1 MFCDPGAQSVWWLNS
16 VSPQQAHVPWA
27 GGATLL
33 GSHLPSLEEI
43 FHLETSQENS
53 DKVGPASPLQG
64 DKNASVQKGRKGKK
78 GVLSVHTR
86 VDLLQPWGAGG
97 DSIPWVRMWCP
108 MSLGSS

>member
-33 GSHLPSLEEI
+33 GPHLPSLEEI
-43 FHLETSQENS
+43 FLFETSQENS
-53 DKVGPASPLQG
+53 DKVGPASTLQG

-78 GVLSVHTR
+78 GCSVFTQR
-86 VDLLQPWGAGG
+86 LT
-97 DSIPWVRMWCP
+97 CC
-108 MSLGSS
+108 SLGVQEVTAFLG